1 MVLLLGNAS
10 SVHLRKIYEAIKRVD
25 IEVVVYTRREHFSDE
40 FYDCYTSTR
49 SGLLGFFELVY
60 IIRKFLKTNCA
71 VVNAHYITSYGLIGA
86 LSSAPRLILSVW
98 GSDILVFPRKSFL
111 HRQLIRFVLRK
122 ADCIFSTSNLMVDHV
137 RLYLKKDLD
146 IIVTPFGVDVSLFK
160 PRDFQT
166 CKNKFVIGTVKSLES
181 QYGIDRLIHSFGVFL
196 KMTKES
202 NNSNADI
209 RLVIAGSG
217 SQLPEL
223 LSLVRNLGI
232 SSKVVFLGEV
242 SNVQIPFVLSGL
254 DLFVSLSRSESFGVS
269 ALEAS
274 AVGLPVIVSNIRG
287 FDDVVVDGETG
298 YMIDGDNFTG
308 VANLMNRLFLNK
320 EERQTLGGLGRK
332 RVVDLFALSITES
345 IIVGNIIKQ
354 YRLIKCVE
362 YLDKFQQKK

>member
-1 MVLLLGNAS
+1 
-10 SVHLRKIYEAIKRVD
+10 
-25 IEVVVYTRREHFSDE
+25 
-40 FYDCYTSTR
+40 
-49 SGLLGFFELVY
+49 
-60 IIRKFLKTNCA
+60 
-71 VVNAHYITSYGLIGA
+71 
-86 LSSAPRLILSVW
+86 
-98 GSDILVFPRKSFL
+98 
-111 HRQLIRFVLRK
+111 
-122 ADCIFSTSNLMVDHV
+122 MVDHV